1 MKVRYANEM
10 QMNLLVFDD
19 TESFAF
25 FGADQRRGR
34 RRVAVTFAVHG
45 VHQILR
51 AVVQRITRLHL
62 H

>member
-1 MKVRYANEM
+1 MAVE
-10 QMNLLVFDD
+10 MNLLVFDD
-19 TESFAF
+19 AESFAF

-34 RRVAVTFAVHG
+34 RVMTFAVHG
-45 VHQILR
+45 VHQILG